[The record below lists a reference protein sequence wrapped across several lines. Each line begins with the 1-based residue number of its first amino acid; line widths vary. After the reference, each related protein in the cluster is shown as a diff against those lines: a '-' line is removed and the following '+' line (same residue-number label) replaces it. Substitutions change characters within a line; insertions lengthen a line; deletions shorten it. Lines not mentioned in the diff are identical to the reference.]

1 MRKTRIEECVCEI
14 IRDEI
19 RKGRLDKGNDVL
31 NALPGLLDTVYVDKK
46 QLRTAVENC
55 LDSNNPFNAILSL
68 FGVQIIKKE
77 KTIRNLMNSA
87 EDNDGD
93 VTVNI
98 DDSYAKQWLT
108 VNPSEV
114 KTVVED
120 ISEKLYQI
128 ENEATA
134 NCDDEKKRSSDLF
147 DKYEKLNKEHN
158 LLKSDKENS
167 DKMIAERVQYML
179 SVNGEQA
186 TAENE
191 QLIELLKDMSIEVF
205 WNADNAPYAAAAMF
219 TEYKMENENLNTKPC
234 LIRNNEVY
242 VKGIKFI
249 SAV

>member
-1 MRKTRIEECVCEI
+1 MRKTKIEKYVCEI
-14 IRDEI
+14 VRDEI

-108 VNPSEV
+108 VNPAEV

-134 NCDDEKKRSSDLF
+134 SYDDEKKRGDDLF

-158 LLKSDKENS
+158 LLKADKENS

-186 TAENE
+186 TLENE

-205 WNADNAPYAAAAMF
+205 WNAENAPYAAAAMF
-219 TEYKMENENLNTKPC
+219 TEYKMENESPNTKPC